1 MSNSFE
7 WYEPGVELLDEQQTG
22 MLENKR
28 QQEIS
33 RVRISISAINATV
46 VTYAKY
52 LLLMG
57 TVGKLLF
64 LLRKMLHTIGTTH
77 NDPVKIQ
84 VTNTGRSYQI
94 PIDEIT
100 GRMEATQHSRPIES
114 KSTIQ
119 YAINGYCSSMDIK
132 FNARGLLR
140 VNGSIGSGGSEEG
153 RYSVGSVGGG
163 GGDGDGS
170 GDGNGGGDGGGGGAD
185 DDDDEEE
192 AVGDDDDDV
201 VVVVVLVL
209 VRDTVDRDDSS
220 YQVTVILANR
230 GHHLLAHPIAFTLDD
245 NANPRTSRDT
255 PRSRYHD
262 GVPCDGE
269 EVGD

>member
-1 MSNSFE
+1 MSNSFG

-28 QQEIS
+28 QREIS
-33 RVRISISAINATV
+33 RVRISISAIVLNATV

-57 TVGKLLF
+57 TVGKLLC

-119 YAINGYCSSMDIK
+119 YGEILRGYLCLCCFSYRHS
-132 FNARGLLR
+132 L
-140 VNGSIGSGGSEEG
+140 
-153 RYSVGSVGGG
+153 
-163 GGDGDGS
+163 
-170 GDGNGGGDGGGGGAD
+170 
-185 DDDDEEE
+185 
-192 AVGDDDDDV
+192 
-201 VVVVVLVL
+201 
-209 VRDTVDRDDSS
+209 TVD
-220 YQVTVILANR
+220 N
-230 GHHLLAHPIAFTLDD
+230 
-245 NANPRTSRDT
+245 
-255 PRSRYHD
+255 
-262 GVPCDGE
+262 E
-269 EVGD
+269 